1 MMAEQTIS
9 LKEKS
14 GTSYWE
20 FIFLV
25 GAMTAVIALSID
37 IILPALVSMGT
48 DFGLSNPNHPQ
59 FIISVF
65 AMSFGVS
72 QLFCGPVSDV
82 FGRKPVI
89 YFGIAVFTVASLA
102 AAFTN
107 SFGLLIAL
115 RIVQGFGAAAVRVAS
130 TAVVRDCFSGRDMA
144 RVMSFVVAALMIIP
158 ILAPAIGQLIL
169 VVANWHWV
177 FGFLGA
183 FGCVLGAWIYFR
195 LKETL
200 PKSSRIELKFGPIFA
215 AFKEIV
221 TNRIAFGYTIGATA
235 FFCALFSFVTSIPQ
249 IVDETYG
256 RGDAFAFFFA
266 ITAASMAVGSLLNS
280 SLVQRFGMRGIS
292 HGAMLV
298 FCGIG
303 VVFLVVALTT
313 TPSIWLMI
321 FLVGSMMLNFGFIVS
336 NFNSIA
342 MEPLGHIAGSAAA
355 VMGGVNFAGGA
366 FLGGVAGQM
375 FDGTI
380 VPMATT
386 FCLVGIFAVVVIAIT
401 ERGKFFGK

>member
-1 MMAEQTIS
+1 MDEHTTS

-20 FIFLV
+20 FVFLV

-37 IILPALVSMGT
+37 IILPALVSMGS
-48 DFGLSNPNHPQ
+48 DFGLSNPNRPQ

-65 AMSFGVS
+65 AISFGIS
-72 QLFCGPVSDV
+72 QLLYGPLSDV
-82 FGRKPVI
+82 FGRKPII
-89 YFGIAVFTVASLA
+89 YFGLVVFALASIA

-107 SFGLLIAL
+107 SFALLIVL
-115 RIVQGFGAAAVRVAS
+115 RMVQGFGAAAVRVAS
-130 TAVVRDCFSGRDMA
+130 AAVVRDCFAGRDMA
-144 RVMSFVVAALMIIP
+144 RVMSFVIAALMIIP
-158 ILAPAIGQLIL
+158 ILAPALGQLIL
-169 VVANWHWV
+169 AFANWHWI
-177 FGFLGA
+177 FAFLGG
-183 FGCVLGAWIYFR
+183 FGCLLGAWVHLR

-215 AFKEIV
+215 AFGEII
-221 TNRIAFGYTIGATA
+221 TNRMAFGYTIAATA
-235 FFCALFSFVTSIPQ
+235 FFCALFSFVTSMPQ

-256 RGDAFAFFFA
+256 RGDQFALFFA
-266 ITAASMAVGSLLNS
+266 ITAASMAAGSLLNS
-280 SLVQRFGMRGIS
+280 SFVQRFGMRSIS
-292 HGAMLV
+292 HGAMLA

-303 VVFLVVALTT
+303 IVFLIVTLTT
-313 TPSIWLMI
+313 TPNIWLMV
-321 FLVGSMMLNFGFIVS
+321 FMVGAMMLNFGFIVS

-366 FLGGVAGQM
+366 FLGSIAGQM

-380 VPMATT
+380 VPMASA
-386 FCLVGIFAVVVIAIT
+386 FCLVGIVAVVVVLIT
-401 ERGKFFGK
+401 ERGKLFGT